1 MFEKNST
8 FELSKYFF
16 NHSTKKEKKDGT
28 RLDGNI
34 LGKSLSWENLLDLIN
49 KEAANSRLLG

>member
-1 MFEKNST
+1 MFTKNST

-16 NHSTKKEKKDGT
+16 NHSTKEETKDGT

-34 LGKSLSWENLLDLIN
+34 LGKSLLWENLLDLIN
-49 KEAANSRLLG
+49 KEAANNRLLG

>member
-16 NHSTKKEKKDGT
+16 NHSTKEEKKDGT

-49 KEAANSRLLG
+49 KEAANNRLLG